1 MVYDDS
7 NSGKGDVDSCG
18 GVGSVSG
25 EDIYKERIKLVLVSL
40 SDLYSELDSISVDV
54 SGPSFYSTSHCLP
67 VTFYLLFL
75 RGL

>member
-7 NSGKGDVDSCG
+7 NSGKRGVNGGG
-18 GVGSVSG
+18 GVSGVSG
-25 EDIYKERIKLVLVSL
+25 EDIYKKRAELVLVSL

-54 SGPSFYSTSHCLP
+54 SRLSFYSTSHCLP
-67 VTFYLLFL
+67 ITSYLLFL